1 MKFGSLK
8 NLFAEVALVTAE
20 RFDELNKAWRIA
32 SESGSPESLLE
43 FICRESGIG
52 EEAFLQQ
59 LARVLG
65 WPFLQL
71 KSHTIPTEARNKIS
85 TKVAFQYSVL
95 PTNFENHT
103 LQVAISNPF
112 DMSMLS
118 AVQFDA
124 KTSVQ
129 FALAPKAEIEKAL
142 KKYYGVGAE
151 TLDELSKDEPM
162 TRKSPKA
169 TRKPA

>member
-1 MKFGSLK
+1 MTFGSLK
-8 NLFAEVALVTAE
+8 NLFAQAGLVTPE
-20 RFDELNKAWRIA
+20 RFDEVNKAWRVA
-32 SESGSPESLLE
+32 SQSGSAESLLE
-43 FICRESGIG
+43 FICRESGLG

-59 LARVLG
+59 LARHLN

-71 KSHTIPTEARNKIS
+71 KSLAVPTEARNKIS

-95 PTNFENHT
+95 PTNFENGA

-112 DMSMLS
+112 DMAMLS

-129 FALAPKAEIEKAL
+129 FALAPKA
-142 KKYYGVGAE
+142 
-151 TLDELSKDEPM
+151 
-162 TRKSPKA
+162 
-169 TRKPA
+169 